1 MAEGYVAKLPSS
13 VVLRQQVRQSS
24 TLDAIGEGLSTLG
37 QAGSRIA
44 EQNAQTQDQIA
55 ASQHRIAMEE
65 KRRQQSAVT
74 AIWLGKL
81 ADEKEQARIQ
91 AADLRTKTADGAIGH
106 EAAVTQA
113 MDDRWGKFMDG
124 LSSAAGN
131 DPEVMQRFAPAI
143 ASARSDVIGDESVW
157 ALGQRAEAQGR
168 GVEKAI
174 NSVAN
179 EQLGAP
185 DPQKLIRDLVPIKQ
199 MMDAADWPGNAK
211 AKLWDNALRQG
222 FGATLDGLIGGGQ
235 FGAAKEILQSGQLN
249 GVFTPE
255 EMRLYGQRA
264 GAAEKE
270 AAYMA
275 ERAASEER
283 SAAKDA
289 LAAIKVRVENGDA
302 VPQSEVVSAF
312 NRAKSAGLKEADL
325 LEFGYMADSAAQM
338 QQYRGMATPELSN
351 LATALQAKVNAGTAS
366 AEETRRLATAR
377 KAIGLRDDAEGDKLS
392 TLWKSGEGG
401 QAQVMARLSAMPVD
415 QRHRVA
421 VKMGQ
426 DKLAMIAN
434 LPPAQQDTAL
444 LGARLPDTVKAPFL
458 PVKPTKGGG
467 IDQDAI
473 RETFRRAVSPAIMN
487 SLGGAEDIYQAA
499 VDFYVGSQAKG
510 GTSGAWSAAGFEK
523 AVKIMFGATARPDG
537 TWQGGLGTVRGRKVE
552 LPRGW
557 NESEFDARLS
567 RYDFAAK
574 DVRYPGGQPVN
585 KADVLA
591 NYQLVVDHAD
601 PDGSM
606 YYRLQDRGGNWL
618 VSKSGRPFLLGADAT
633 PGNVAKRTP
642 PPAIPG
648 LIQAGNIDLHKRPVV
663 HNSDG
668 SISTVRSMSFGT
680 DQGEVLVPTVSDDGR
695 IMTDQEAMAAYYRTG
710 RHLGIFRT
718 PQEADAY
725 AQSLHDAQAKE
736 YRGR

>member
-13 VVLRQQVRQSS
+13 VVMRQQVRQTSG
-24 TLDAIGEGLSTLG
+24 LDAIGEGLSALG

-44 EQNAQTQDQIA
+44 EQNAQAQDQIA

-65 KRRQQSAVT
+65 KHREQSAVT

-131 DPEVMQRFAPAI
+131 DPEIMQRFAPAI
-143 ASARSDVIGDESVW
+143 ASARADVIGDESVW

-174 NSVAN
+174 NAVAN

-211 AKLWDNALRQG
+211 AKLWDGAMRQG
-222 FGATLDGLIGGGQ
+222 FGATLDGLISGGQ
-235 FGAAKEILQSGQLN
+235 YAAAKDILKSGQLN

-289 LAAIKVRVENGDA
+289 LAAIKVRIENGDA

-312 NRAKSAGLKEADL
+312 KRAKTAGLKDADL
-325 LEFGYMADSAAQM
+325 LEFGYMADTAAQM
-338 QQYRGMATPELSN
+338 QQYRGMATPALSN
-351 LATALQAKVNAGTAS
+351 LATALQAKVNAGTATP
-366 AEETRRLATAR
+366 EDTRRLESAR
-377 KAIGLRDDAEGDKLS
+377 KAIGQRDDADGNSLS

-444 LGARLPDTVKAPFL
+444 LGARLADQAKAPFL
-458 PVKPTKGGG
+458 PVKPGKGGG
-467 IDQDAI
+467 IDQNAI
-473 RETFRRAVSPAIMN
+473 RETFRRVVSPAIMN
-487 SLGGAEDIYQAA
+487 ALGGAEDVYQAA

-537 TWQGGLGTVRGRKVE
+537 TWQGGLGTVRGRRVI
-552 LPRGW
+552 LPSGW
-557 NESEFDARLS
+557 NETEFDNRIA

-574 DVRYPGGQPVN
+574 GALYGDGSPVN
-585 KADVLA
+585 KADVLQ
-591 NYQLVVDHAD
+591 NYQFVVDHSD
-601 PDGSM
+601 PDGAV
-606 YYRLQDRGGNWL
+606 YYRLQNARGQWL
-618 VSKSGRPFLLGADAT
+618 MTKARQPFLIGADAS
-633 PGNVAKRTP
+633 PASVAKRNA

-648 LIQAGNIDLHKRPVV
+648 LVQAGNIDLHKRPVV
-663 HNSDG
+663 HNRDG

-680 DQGEVLVPTVSDDGR
+680 DQGEVLVPTVSEDGR

-710 RHLGIFRT
+710 RHLGIFRS
-718 PQEADAY
+718 PKEADAY
-725 AQSLHDAQAKE
+725 AQKLHEAQAKE
-736 YRGR
+736 YGGR